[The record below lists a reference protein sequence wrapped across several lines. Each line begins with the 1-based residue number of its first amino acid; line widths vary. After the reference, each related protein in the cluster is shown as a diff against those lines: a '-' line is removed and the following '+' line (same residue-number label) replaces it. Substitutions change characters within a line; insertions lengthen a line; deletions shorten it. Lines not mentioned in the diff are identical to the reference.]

1 MIKVVPIDSK
11 KELKKF
17 VRFKNDLYKG
27 HQYAVPKLESGEMEL
42 LDSKTNPSLDFC
54 ELQCFLA
61 YNQNGKVVGRIAG
74 IINRKANETWGKKE
88 GRFGFFDVVDDFEV
102 ASALINTAEQWAK
115 ERGMTAIVG
124 PMGFTNMDEEG
135 LLIEGYE
142 ELGTMATIYN
152 YPYYVDFVQRLGY
165 AKEIDWIELSLTIP
179 EVMPARI
186 TKFAAI
192 VQEKFKLQIIKPK
205 SNKEIISQGWATK
218 IFELINREYSK
229 IYGYS
234 AMTQRQIDHYTKV
247 YITLVR
253 LDLMCMVADS
263 NGDLIGVGIS
273 LPSMSRALQKARG
286 RMLPFGWFHM
296 LRALKGKKA
305 DIIDLMLVAIDSD
318 YQNKGVTAIIMNEV
332 IQGMQKTGAKFA
344 ESNPELE
351 TNTAIHNQWEMFS
364 PRQHKRRR
372 AFVKHF

>member
-1 MIKVVPIDSK
+1 MIKVIPISSK
-11 KELKKF
+11 KDIKKF

-27 HQYAVPKLESGEMEL
+27 HPYAVPKIEASEAEL
-42 LDSKTNPSLDFC
+42 LDSKKNPALDFC

-61 YNQNGKVVGRIAG
+61 YDQSGKIVGRIAA

-88 GRFGFFDVVDDFEV
+88 GRFGFFDVVDDFQV
-102 ASALINTAEQWAK
+102 AQALIESAQTWVK
-115 ERGMTAIVG
+115 ERGMESIVG

-135 LLIEGYE
+135 MLIEGYE

-152 YPYYVDFVQRLGY
+152 YPYYVDFIEKLGFQ
-165 AKEIDWIELSLTIP
+165 KEIDWIELSLAIP

-192 VQEKFKLQIIKPK
+192 VQQKFNLQIIKPK
-205 SNKEIISQGWATK
+205 NNKEIIKKGWATK

-247 YITLVR
+247 YITMVR
-253 LDLMCMVADS
+253 LDLMCMVADDK
-263 NGDLIGVGIS
+263 GELIGVGIS
-273 LPSMSRALQKARG
+273 LPSMSRALQKSRG
-286 RMLPFGWFHM
+286 RMLPFGWIPM

-305 DIIDLMLVAIDSD
+305 KIIDLMLVAIDSD

-332 IQGMQKTGAKFA
+332 IQGMQKIGASFA

-372 AFVKHF
+372 AYVKHF